1 MRKMMQTG
9 KKPPK
14 TDKKN
19 SIPSRWKN
27 AVMERQASEEKLRIS
42 VLQEVNLALKIIE
55 KKYHWDEAYLFGSVA
70 QKEKFRPNSDI
81 DLAVSGLNKFD
92 HYAFLAELS
101 DLLEKSVDVVL
112 LEECPFA
119 ESIKEKGLKW
129 NRKTGF

>member
-1 MRKMMQTG
+1 MPNEKQKRKTG
-9 KKPPK
+9 QHS
-14 TDKKN
+14 
-19 SIPSRWKN
+19 SIPPRWQK
-27 AVMERQASEEKLRIS
+27 AIIKRQSDQEKLRKS
-42 VLQEVNLALKIIE
+42 VLQKINLALKTIE
-55 KKYHWDEAYLFGSVA
+55 KKYDWKEAYLFGSVTK
-70 QKEKFRPNSDI
+70 KETFRRNSDI
-81 DLAVSGLNKFD
+81 DLAVSGLNKLD

>member
-9 KKPPK
+9 KKPPM
-14 TDKKN
+14 TDKN
-19 SIPSRWKN
+19 SSIPPRWKK
-27 AVMERQASEEKLRIS
+27 AIMERQADQEKLRTS
-42 VLQEVNLALKIIE
+42 VLQEVSLALKTIGN
-55 KKYHWDEAYLFGSVA
+55 KYHWDEAYLFGSVA
-70 QKEKFRPNSDI
+70 QKEKFRRNSDI

-101 DLLEKSVDVVL
+101 DLLEKSIDVVL